1 MGNREEFLGSI
12 NLRTQRGKRIV
23 GYRVLKNVRNNMK
36 IGDQI
41 VIRKPEIMEAV
52 KLVSMIKPRACLQGL
67 QGGF

>member
-1 MGNREEFLGSI
+1 M

-23 GYRVLKNVRNNMK
+23 GYRVLNNVSNKMK

-41 VIRKPEIMEAV
+41 VIRTPEIMESV
-52 KLVSMIKPRACLQGL
+52 QLVSMIKPRACLQGL

>member
-1 MGNREEFLGSI
+1 M

-23 GYRVLKNVRNNMK
+23 GYRVLNNVSNKMK

-41 VIRKPEIMEAV
+41 VIRKHEIMEAV
-52 KLVSMIKPRACLQGL
+52 QLVSMIKPRACLQGL

>member
-1 MGNREEFLGSI
+1 M

-23 GYRVLKNVRNNMK
+23 GYRVLNNVSNKMK

-41 VIRKPEIMEAV
+41 VIRTPEIMEAV
-52 KLVSMIKPRACLQGL
+52 QLVSMIKPRACLQGL

>member
-1 MGNREEFLGSI
+1 
-12 NLRTQRGKRIV
+12 
-23 GYRVLKNVRNNMK
+23 MK